1 MKIRDELLR
10 NIRQVEPYV
19 PGGTASGAGCQAEH
33 K

>member
-19 PGGTASGAGCQAEH
+19 PGGTASGAGLSS
-33 K
+33 